1 MLSFTVRDKSIL
13 LIAKATTCSLQA
25 ITGNSSFC
33 RSSYVLKLL
42 FSRRCNYIQYFV
54 PFCYIPG
61 PALSA
66 LSVWAAQHII
76 SKINSNLKGIAGVK
90 IIKLNKFPSVRI

>member
-1 MLSFTVRDKSIL
+1 MLSFTVGDKSIL
-13 LIAKATTCSLQA
+13 SIAKATLLQA
-25 ITGNSSFC
+25 LTGNSSFC

-90 IIKLNKFPSVRI
+90 IIKLNKFPSVTI